1 MQIDGYSLD
10 AQKTKMKAFCDYNEY
25 EIAGEYEDAGKSG
38 KSIEGRVSFNQMM
51 EDIKSGKDGVSYV
64 LVFKLSRFGR
74 NAADVLATLQVMQDF
89 GVNLICVEDGIDSS
103 KDAGKLMISVLSGVA
118 EIERENIRVQT
129 MEGRMQK
136 AREGKWNGG
145 FAPYGYALI
154 DGKLVVNEE
163 EAVAIRTIF
172 DQYVNTD
179 LGANGIAKYLEN
191 HGIHKIARQNGK
203 NPLFDAALIR
213 RIIQNPVY
221 SGKISYGRRR
231 TEKVH
236 GTRNEYRQV
245 KKDDYLLVDGLHEA
259 LVSEEVWEQAQVKVA
274 AQAKKYEKV
283 NRDKREKIHL
293 LSGILKCPVCGA
305 GMYGNKSIKKRKDG
319 SNYKDFYYYGC
330 KHRNMT
336 RGHKCDY
343 KKQVHEEMLD
353 ASVAEVISKLVS
365 NPKFSDLIRN
375 KINMEVDT
383 SALDQEIENYKIQ
396 LRKLYHNKDT
406 ILSDMDSLDYEDKH
420 YQRRKTDLENHL
432 YKTYDKIDD
441 AEELLVSAKAKKRSL
456 LADKITGDNI
466 YKALV
471 FFDKLYAQMNEGYV
485 AKDYYLEFSED
496 LGKPIKIEEDT
507 TVESDTFEG
516 LADGIR
522 EIERLQ
528 DKLIQREK
536 QLAVLEDKIK
546 RENQDYEDKY
556 NNENVAKLRAF
567 DERDTA
573 KKELQEI
580 LKDYYVD
587 IKSILSKVHY
597 HEYQYMDKVGK
608 KDLILMIE
616 KEYELGRLLGKTS
629 KEVSLELGCYLIGI
643 YDYFQEYSK
652 SFDVMLVMAELSDYW
667 VDLET
672 ATLNWANKEHI
683 LYKLYNE
690 IERALVN
697 YRVKNERRK
706 NFEGYLQ
713 TIKKIRVY

>member
-1 MQIDGYSLD
+1 
-10 AQKTKMKAFCDYNEY
+10 
-25 EIAGEYEDAGKSG
+25 
-38 KSIEGRVSFNQMM
+38 MM

-74 NAADVLATLQVMQDF
+74 NAADVIATLQVMQDF

-103 KDAGKLMISVLSGVA
+103 KDAGKLMISILSAVA

-145 FAPYGYALI
+145 FAPYGYSLI
-154 DGKLVVNEE
+154 DGKLEVNEE
-163 EAVAIRTIF
+163 EAVAIRMIF

-293 LSGILKCPVCGA
+293 LSGILKCRVCGA

-383 SALDQEIENYKIQ
+383 GALDQEIENYKIQ

-406 ILSDMDSLDYEDKH
+406 ILSDMDSLDYEDTH

-441 AEELLVSAKAKKRSL
+441 AEELLVSAKTKKRSL

-471 FFDKLYAQMNEGYV
+471 FFDKLYAQMNE
-485 AKDYYLEFSED
+485 AE
-496 LGKPIKIEEDT
+496 
-507 TVESDTFEG
+507 
-516 LADGIR
+516 
-522 EIERLQ
+522 
-528 DKLIQREK
+528 
-536 QLAVLEDKIK
+536 K
-546 RENQDYEDKY
+546 REFLSQLVDDVQIYEERK
-556 NNENVAKLRAF
+556 ENGQWL
-567 DERDTA
+567 
-573 KKELQEI
+573 
-580 LKDYYVD
+580 
-587 IKSILSKVHY
+587 KSIEFKLP
-597 HEYQYMDKVGK
+597 
-608 KDLILMIE
+608 IIE
-616 KEYELGRLLGKTS
+616 KEFTLSLDNDTQNETVVLLSHKKPDGHINVKVEFGEGEGKVPLDNIAKRAESYKPKERVTYKMIKEYIEAKYGFKVHTAYIAEVKRDLGLPMYDAPNAVEELKQPRKHPTAEKVEAIKDALKHF
-629 KEVSLELGCYLIGI
+629 EVI
-643 YDYFQEYSK
+643 
-652 SFDVMLVMAELSDYW
+652 
-667 VDLET
+667 
-672 ATLNWANKEHI
+672 
-683 LYKLYNE
+683 
-690 IERALVN
+690 
-697 YRVKNERRK
+697 
-706 NFEGYLQ
+706 
-713 TIKKIRVY
+713 